1 VERVGVVRRQESA
14 RESRVVVGVALPVL
28 GSGRVEVDGSQEQR
42 RGAVAAL
49 RQTAL
54 TTRRLLTAA
63 AAAARTHQHLD
74 KSPATSIL
82 LPSAGTGYRPVSVCL
97 SVTCRC
103 SLETG
108 GRIALVFGMGASFD
122 LCYTVL

>member
-1 VERVGVVRRQESA
+1 VRRQESA

-28 GSGRVEVDGSQEQR
+28 GSSRVEVDGSQEQR

-63 AAAARTHQHLD
+63 AAAAARTHQHLD
-74 KSPATSIL
+74 TSPATSIL

-97 SVTCRC
+97 SVCHM
-103 SLETG
+103 S
-108 GRIALVFGMGASFD
+108 VFSRNG
-122 LCYTVL
+122 